1 MIRSPASKRMFK
13 RAVVFS
19 AILHAVLFTAIAI
32 SPSMTKPVQK
42 GMIHYVSLGGFPGLG
57 GGPGGP
63 GGGGGGIGGPGGP
76 GGGGGAKAEVAPPAK
91 KETLRDLT
99 LPSKVK
105 PDIKPSMTYPVD
117 KPKKDKK
124 AQDEKKAVISR
135 PQPAAQGVPAD
146 NAAAT
151 GSGTG
156 VGSGGSGLRIGLGE
170 GPGGG
175 GGGGFGTGYGDQIGL
190 SGFPYQYYL
199 QIISDR
205 VSSSWFTSLVDP
217 GISGT
222 FFATVYFKILRNGQ
236 IVDLKIKESSGIQ
249 SLDMSAQ
256 RAIQISAPFPPLPS
270 DYEGDYL
277 GIHLIFEHSR

>member
-1 MIRSPASKRMFK
+1 MTGLLANERMFK

-19 AILHAVLFTAIAI
+19 AVFHALLFTVIAI

-42 GMIHYVSLGGFPGLG
+42 SMIHYVSLGGLS
-57 GGPGGP
+57 
-63 GGGGGGIGGPGGP
+63 GGGGGGGT
-76 GGGGGAKAEVAPPAK
+76 GGGGGPKAAVQPPAK
-91 KETLRDLT
+91 KQTLRDLAV
-99 LPSKVK
+99 PSKLK
-105 PDIKPSMTYPVD
+105 PEVKPSMTYPVD

-124 AQDEKKAVISR
+124 GKDEKMAAITR
-135 PQPAAQGVPAD
+135 PQPNLPGAQAEKMAAPDSTAGAGQGAGQGAGP
-146 NAAAT
+146 
-151 GSGTG
+151 
-156 VGSGGSGLRIGLGE
+156 GGSGLRIGLGE

-175 GGGGFGTGYGDQIGL
+175 GFGSEYGDQIGL

-236 IVDLKIKESSGIQ
+236 VTDLKVKESSGIQ

-277 GIHLIFEHSR
+277 GIHLIFEHSK

>member
-1 MIRSPASKRMFK
+1 MTRPPGSKRKFK
-13 RAVVFS
+13 RTVFFS
-19 AILHAVLFTAIAI
+19 AVLHALLFTAIAI
-32 SPSMTKPVQK
+32 SPSMTKPVPK
-42 GMIHYVSLGGFPGLG
+42 GIFLCVRGGVFRA
-57 GGPGGP
+57 
-63 GGGGGGIGGPGGP
+63 GGGGGGPVGGGGAL
-76 GGGGGAKAEVAPPAK
+76 GGGGGPAGGGGSKAAVLPPAK

-105 PDIKPSMTYPVD
+105 PEVKPSMTYPVD

-124 AQDEKKAVISR
+124 GQDEKKAVITRSQPS
-135 PQPAAQGVPAD
+135 PQGIPAD
-146 NAAAT
+146 GAAAT

-156 VGSGGSGLRIGLGE
+156 EGSGGSGLRIGLGE

-175 GGGGFGTGYGDQIGL
+175 GSGGFGTGYGDQIGL

-222 FFATVYFKILRNGQ
+222 FYATVYFKILRNGQ
-236 IVDLKIKESSGIQ
+236 VVDLKVKESSGIQ

-277 GIHLIFEHSR
+277 GIHLIFEHSK

>member
-1 MIRSPASKRMFK
+1 MTGLLANERMFK

-19 AILHAVLFTAIAI
+19 AVFHALLFTVIAI

-42 GMIHYVSLGGFPGLG
+42 GMIHYVSLGGLS
-57 GGPGGP
+57 
-63 GGGGGGIGGPGGP
+63 GGGGGGGT
-76 GGGGGAKAEVAPPAK
+76 GGGGGGGGGPKAAVQPPVK
-91 KETLRDLT
+91 KETLRDLAV
-99 LPSKVK
+99 PSKVK
-105 PDIKPSMTYPVD
+105 PEVKPSMTYPVD
-117 KPKKDKK
+117 NLKKDKK
-124 AQDEKKAVISR
+124 GKDEKKAAITR
-135 PQPAAQGVPAD
+135 PQPNLPGAQAEKTAAPDSTAGAGQGAGP
-146 NAAAT
+146 
-151 GSGTG
+151 
-156 VGSGGSGLRIGLGE
+156 GGSGLRIGLGE

-175 GGGGFGTGYGDQIGL
+175 GFGSEYGDQIGL

-217 GISGT
+217 GVSGT
-222 FFATVYFKILRNGQ
+222 FFASVYFKILRNGQ
-236 IVDLKIKESSGIQ
+236 VVDLKVKESSGIQ

-277 GIHLIFEHSR
+277 GIHLIFEHSK

>member
-1 MIRSPASKRMFK
+1 MTRLPANKRMFK

-19 AILHAVLFTAIAI
+19 TVLHALLFTAIAI

-42 GMIHYVSLGGFPGLG
+42 GMIHYVSLGGFPGQG
-57 GGPGGP
+57 GAGGIGGSGGT
-63 GGGGGGIGGPGGP
+63 GGGGGTGGSGGP
-76 GGGGGAKAEVAPPAK
+76 KAAVLPPAK
-91 KETLRDLT
+91 KETLRDLA

-105 PDIKPSMTYPVD
+105 PEVKPSMTYPVD

-124 AQDEKKAVISR
+124 GQDEKKAVITKS
-135 PQPAAQGVPAD
+135 QPNLQGVSAD
-146 NAAAT
+146 KAVAAGSTT
-151 GSGTG
+151 GE
-156 VGSGGSGLRIGLGE
+156 GSGGSGLRIGLGE

-175 GGGGFGTGYGDQIGL
+175 GLGGFGPGYGDQIGL

-236 IVDLKIKESSGIQ
+236 VVDLKVKESSGIQ

>member
-1 MIRSPASKRMFK
+1 MTRLPANERMFK

-19 AILHAVLFTAIAI
+19 AVFHALLFTVIAI

-42 GMIHYVSLGGFPGLG
+42 GMIHYVSLGGFPGQGGAGGTGGSGGRGSGGTGGAGAEG
-57 GGPGGP
+57 GGPASGQERDAPGP
-63 GGGGGGIGGPGGP
+63 GPAFEGQARGQAVHDIPCRQ
-76 GGGGGAKAEVAPPAK
+76 AK
-91 KETLRDLT
+91 KG
-99 LPSKVK
+99 
-105 PDIKPSMTYPVD
+105 
-117 KPKKDKK
+117 
-124 AQDEKKAVISR
+124 Q
-135 PQPAAQGVPAD
+135 
-146 NAAAT
+146 
-151 GSGTG
+151 
-156 VGSGGSGLRIGLGE
+156 E
-170 GPGGG
+170 GPGRKEGRDHQASAEPAGRPGG
-175 GGGGFGTGYGDQIGL
+175 QGGRNRLHHGRRVRRVGAQDRARRRARRGWIGGFGPGYGDQIGL

-236 IVDLKIKESSGIQ
+236 VVDLKVKESSGIQ

-277 GIHLIFEHSR
+277 GIHLIFEHSK

>member
-1 MIRSPASKRMFK
+1 MTRNPANKRMFK
-13 RAVVFS
+13 RAVFFSTVF
-19 AILHAVLFTAIAI
+19 HALLFTAIAI

-42 GMIHYVSLGGFPGLG
+42 GMIHYVSLGGFPGQ
-57 GGPGGP
+57 
-63 GGGGGGIGGPGGP
+63 GGGGGTGGSGGTGGP
-76 GGGGGAKAEVAPPAK
+76 KAAVLPPAK
-91 KETLRDLT
+91 KETLRDLA

-105 PDIKPSMTYPVD
+105 PEVKPSMTYPVD

-124 AQDEKKAVISR
+124 GQDEKKAVITK
-135 PQPAAQGVPAD
+135 PQPNLQGVPAD
-146 NAAAT
+146 KAVAT
-151 GSGTG
+151 GSATGEGT
-156 VGSGGSGLRIGLGE
+156 GGSGLRIGLGE
-170 GPGGG
+170 GTGGG
-175 GGGGFGTGYGDQIGL
+175 GLGGFGPGYGDQIGL

-236 IVDLKIKESSGIQ
+236 IVDLKVKESSGIQ

-277 GIHLIFEHSR
+277 GIHLIFEHSK

>member
-1 MIRSPASKRMFK
+1 MTGLLANERMFK

-19 AILHAVLFTAIAI
+19 AVFHTVLFTVIAI

-42 GMIHYVSLGGFPGLG
+42 GMIHYVSLGGFASQG
-57 GGPGGP
+57 GAGGTGGS
-63 GGGGGGIGGPGGP
+63 GGGGGL
-76 GGGGGAKAEVAPPAK
+76 KAAVQPPAK
-91 KETLRDLT
+91 RETLRDLAVA
-99 LPSKVK
+99 SKVK
-105 PDIKPSMTYPVD
+105 PEVKPSMTYPVN
-117 KPKKDKK
+117 KPRKDKK
-124 AQDEKKAVISR
+124 GRDEKKAVISK
-135 PQPAAQGVPAD
+135 PQPNLQGVPAD
-146 NAAAT
+146 KAVAT
-151 GSGTG
+151 GSTTGEGT
-156 VGSGGSGLRIGLGE
+156 GGSGLRIGLGE

-175 GGGGFGTGYGDQIGL
+175 GSGPGYGDQIGL

-217 GISGT
+217 GVSGT

-236 IVDLKIKESSGIQ
+236 VTDLKVKESSGIQ

-277 GIHLIFEHSR
+277 GIHLIFEHSK

>member
-1 MIRSPASKRMFK
+1 MTGLLANERMFK

-19 AILHAVLFTAIAI
+19 AAFHALLFTVIAI

-42 GMIHYVSLGGFPGLG
+42 SMIHYVSLGGLS
-57 GGPGGP
+57 
-63 GGGGGGIGGPGGP
+63 GGGGGGGT
-76 GGGGGAKAEVAPPAK
+76 GGGGGPKAAVQPPAK
-91 KETLRDLT
+91 KQTLRDLAV
-99 LPSKVK
+99 PSKLK
-105 PDIKPSMTYPVD
+105 PEVKPSMTYPVD

-124 AQDEKKAVISR
+124 GKDEKMAAITR
-135 PQPAAQGVPAD
+135 PQPNLPGAQAEKMAAPDSTAGAGQGAGQGAGP
-146 NAAAT
+146 
-151 GSGTG
+151 
-156 VGSGGSGLRIGLGE
+156 GGSGLRIGLGE

-175 GGGGFGTGYGDQIGL
+175 GFGSEYGDQIGL

-236 IVDLKIKESSGIQ
+236 VTDLKVKESSGIQ

-277 GIHLIFEHSR
+277 GIHLIFEHSK

>member
-1 MIRSPASKRMFK
+1 MTRNPANKRMFK
-13 RAVVFS
+13 RAVFFSTVF
-19 AILHAVLFTAIAI
+19 HALLFTAIAI

-42 GMIHYVSLGGFPGLG
+42 GMIHYVSLGGFPGQ
-57 GGPGGP
+57 
-63 GGGGGGIGGPGGP
+63 GGGGGT
-76 GGGGGAKAEVAPPAK
+76 GGGGGPKAAVLPPAK
-91 KETLRDLT
+91 KETLRDLA

-105 PDIKPSMTYPVD
+105 PEVKPSMTYPVD

-124 AQDEKKAVISR
+124 GQDEKKAVITK
-135 PQPAAQGVPAD
+135 PQPNLQGVPAD
-146 NAAAT
+146 KAVAT
-151 GSGTG
+151 GSATGEGT
-156 VGSGGSGLRIGLGE
+156 GGSGLRIGLGE
-170 GPGGG
+170 GTGGG
-175 GGGGFGTGYGDQIGL
+175 GLGGFGPGYGDQIGL

-236 IVDLKIKESSGIQ
+236 IVDLKVKESSGIQ

>member
-1 MIRSPASKRMFK
+1 MTGLLASERMFK

-19 AILHAVLFTAIAI
+19 AAFHALLFTAIAI
-32 SPSMTKPVQK
+32 SPSMIKPVQK
-42 GMIHYVSLGGFPGLG
+42 GMIHYISLGGFPGQGEAG
-57 GGPGGP
+57 GRSGRP
-63 GGGGGGIGGPGGP
+63 
-76 GGGGGAKAEVAPPAK
+76 KAAVQPPAK
-91 KETLRDLT
+91 KDTLRDLAV
-99 LPSKVK
+99 PSKVK
-105 PDIKPSMTYPVD
+105 PEVKPSMTYPVD

-124 AQDEKKAVISR
+124 NVDEKKAMITK
-135 PQPAAQGVPAD
+135 PQPNQTGVPD
-146 NAAAT
+146 DETAAPAT
-151 GSGTG
+151 GQEG
-156 VGSGGSGLRIGLGE
+156 GGSGLRIGLGE

-175 GGGGFGTGYGDQIGL
+175 GFGSGYGDQIGL

-217 GISGT
+217 GVSGT
-222 FFATVYFKILRNGQ
+222 FFATIYFKILRNGQ
-236 IVDLKIKESSGIQ
+236 VADLKVKESSGIQ

-277 GIHLIFEHSR
+277 GIHLIFEHSN

>member
-1 MIRSPASKRMFK
+1 MTRLPANKRMFK

-19 AILHAVLFTAIAI
+19 VIFHALLFTVIAI

-42 GMIHYVSLGGFPGLG
+42 GMIHYISLGGFPGQG
-57 GGPGGP
+57 GAGGT
-63 GGGGGGIGGPGGP
+63 GGGGIGGSGGT
-76 GGGGGAKAEVAPPAK
+76 GGSGEPKAVVQPAAK
-91 KETLRDLT
+91 KETLRDLA

-105 PDIKPSMTYPVD
+105 PEVKPSMTYPVD

-124 AQDEKKAVISR
+124 GQDEKKAVITKS
-135 PQPAAQGVPAD
+135 QPNLQNVPAD
-146 NAAAT
+146 NGVIT

-156 VGSGGSGLRIGLGE
+156 EGSGGSGLRIGLGE
-170 GPGGG
+170 GS
-175 GGGGFGTGYGDQIGL
+175 GGGGFGSEYGDQIGL

-236 IVDLKIKESSGIQ
+236 IADLKIKESSGIQ

-256 RAIQISAPFPPLPS
+256 RAIQISTPFPPLPS

-277 GIHLIFEHSR
+277 GIHLIFEHSK